1 MKSSAS
7 TGFAFSL
14 LSQWLTPEEVHLD
27 HSLQPP
33 PPQLRS
39 PGGGQRQGEEEGQRV
54 PAFKELIIFL
64 TLYLPPP
71 LPLSRA
77 SFSTAKN
84 VIYAHSK

>member
-7 TGFAFSL
+7 TGFDFSL

-33 PPQLRS
+33 QLRS

-54 PAFKELIIFL
+54 PVFKELIIFL
-64 TLYLPPP
+64 TLRLPPP
-71 LPLSRA
+71 LPSSRA

-84 VIYAHSK
+84 VIYANSK